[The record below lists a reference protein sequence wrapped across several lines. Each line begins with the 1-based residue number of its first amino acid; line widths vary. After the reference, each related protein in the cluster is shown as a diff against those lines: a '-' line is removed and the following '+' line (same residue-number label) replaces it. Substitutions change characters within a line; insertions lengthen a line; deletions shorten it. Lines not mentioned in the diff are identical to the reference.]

1 MSTIIRA
8 SDGHTYRCC
17 DPWPPVPGPC
27 WDCPA
32 NQWRED
38 NWPNCDWKVGCPTCD
53 VCGFPVHPRYVCYP
67 QQAAITEMDQC
78 YNDHF
83 AAVERQSVKFWE
95 GWLAPI
101 PAWLNG
107 IALMQEVNV
116 HKPTASI
123 PELEDFDCAAF

>member
-8 SDGHTYRCC
+8 SDGHITQCC
-17 DPWPPVPGPC
+17 HPFGPPPYTC
-27 WDCPA
+27 WNCPA
-32 NQWRED
+32 NEWYED
-38 NWPNCDWKVGCPTCD
+38 NWPNCDWKMGCSTCGD
-53 VCGFPVHPRYVCYP
+53 HRTVCGFPNYP
-67 QQAAITEMDQC
+67 EWYCSTNYLYQC

-107 IALMQEVNV
+107 IALMQQVNV

>member
-1 MSTIIRA
+1 M
-8 SDGHTYRCC
+8 
-17 DPWPPVPGPC
+17 PWVPGPC

-38 NWPNCDWKVGCPTCD
+38 NWPNCDWKVGCPTCG
-53 VCGFPVHPRYVCYP
+53 VCGDDRYGCNP
-67 QQAAITEMDQC
+67 TQAAITEMDQC

-83 AAVERQSVKFWE
+83 AAVERQLVKFWE

-107 IALMQEVNV
+107 IALMQQVNV
-116 HKPTASI
+116 HKPTTSI